1 MHLKTS
7 SKSTTFRPSKTL
19 LTILGLSVAALVLL
33 ASSDAQAQYR
43 ARGHGHGHGHVSV
56 AFFPP
61 GVYGG
66 AGLVATKIMSQHGG
80 EELLEDGAGLSLFM
94 GIRLNP
100 RLALEGGVTST
111 FHNPVRVQTAFGS
124 DVDYLVLNAATVDA
138 KVFFPKG
145 NKRLVPFA
153 QGGLGLY
160 LLDSDYFGTQSVGTG
175 FQLGGGFDMKLGPA
189 VNLGLRALYR
199 GISMGPPET
208 TLDDTFVS
216 ALSAEA
222 NLALSF

>member
-1 MHLKTS
+1 MYTKTS
-7 SKSTTFRPSKTL
+7 GAKSKTL
-19 LTILGLSVAALVLL
+19 LSILVLSVGCLILL
-33 ASSDAQAQYR
+33 SSSMAEAQYR
-43 ARGHGHGHGHVSV
+43 SRGHARGHGHVSV

-61 GVYGG
+61 GVYAG
-66 AGLVATKIMSQHGG
+66 AGLVATKILSQHGG
-80 EELLEDGAGLSLFM
+80 EELLDNGAGLSLFM

-111 FHNPVRVQTAFGS
+111 FHNPQRVQTAFG
-124 DVDYLVLNAATVDA
+124 DDIDYLVLNAATVDA
-138 KVFFPKG
+138 KVFFPNG

-175 FQLGGGFDMKLGPA
+175 FQLGGGFDYRLGPA
-189 VNLGLRALYR
+189 VEFGLRALYR

-208 TLDDTFVS
+208 NLEDTFIS

-222 NLALSF
+222 NIALRF